1 MKKERIFEHS
11 RFNNSMHAGL
21 IALDIV
27 EKNERG
33 SATAEKIVTVLN
45 EIHSLEKI
53 SSLNRIDN
61 SVINRYSDYLKTS
74 VENKELKTHTAQG
87 YAAALNTVSNYIN
100 LRTDKDLKIISTFK
114 DLGIKN
120 EIVYGGK
127 STPEGL
133 YRKVYEKLPENQQIK
148 LELQRSLFL
157 RVRESHFIKKDTIEN
172 ALKTG
177 VLKLNQF
184 NNDGT
189 KNSRQRDVKIRTE
202 NQRNSLIQ
210 ALNFMERTGQKSLIK
225 NNKTYQQDA
234 SKYYR
239 DVRAAGG
246 IRENNNG
253 NNFSHGNRHFGLN
266 NLGNNILPSENK
278 DIDKIVSMEAGHGA
292 DRTTDIYRGK
302 H

>member
-1 MKKERIFEHS
+1 MNFEHS
-11 RFNNSMHAGL
+11 RFNNSIKAGYV
-21 IALDIV
+21 ARDIV
-27 EKNERG
+27 AAADRG
-33 SATAEKIVTVLN
+33 SATSEKIVTVLN
-45 EIHSLEKI
+45 SIHEIEHI
-53 SSLNRIDN
+53 SNLNRINDET
-61 SVINRYSDYLKTS
+61 INRYSDYLKTAYD
-74 VENKELKTHTAQG
+74 NKELVAHTAQG
-87 YAAALNTVSNYIN
+87 YVSALNAVINYIN
-100 LRTDKDLKIISTFK
+100 LRTDKNLLQISTFK

-133 YRKVYEKLPENQQIK
+133 YRKVYEKLSEPQRIK

-202 NQRNSLIQ
+202 NQKNSLIQ
-210 ALNFMERTGQKSLIK
+210 ALNFMERTGQKSLIE
-225 NNKTYQQDA
+225 NNKTYRQA
-234 SKYYR
+234 VSKYNR
-239 DVRAAGG
+239 DMRLAGG
-246 IRENNNG
+246 TRKNNAG

-266 NLGNNILPSENK
+266 NLANNILPLLPSENK

-292 DRTTDIYRGK
+292 DRTTDIYLGK